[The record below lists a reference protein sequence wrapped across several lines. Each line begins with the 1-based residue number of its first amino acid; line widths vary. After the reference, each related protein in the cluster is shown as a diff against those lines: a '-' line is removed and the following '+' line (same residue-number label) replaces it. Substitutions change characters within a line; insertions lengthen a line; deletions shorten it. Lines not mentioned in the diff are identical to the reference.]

1 MKQIGIIYKF
11 TIVAK
16 YKFDEHRPFYV
27 GQHWEKGGLKHFL
40 SSSVSNYPGSGT
52 IWEELYLLLKRKF
65 PTCWRKLIKRE
76 ILFYSENCSQKA
88 LDRMEEYFIKHEKSH
103 YSYKKGGCNVLWG
116 TANGF
121 GSGSPMKDPM
131 VRKKISKSRKGKWIG
146 EEHFMY
152 GKHWDENTKK
162 RNAQS
167 NKGKQAGHKHWNYG
181 NHWSEEV
188 RNKIGNGNRG
198 KRVWLGKHHTEETK
212 QKLSEH
218 FKGKKWK
225 DESRIKMSE
234 SVSGKGNPMFGKV
247 RINNGK
253 VNMMINRGEALPA
266 GFILGM
272 LRYGKNKNKNNK

>member
-16 YKFDEHRPFYV
+16 YKFDGHKPFYV
-27 GQHWEKGGLKHFL
+27 GQHFGLDDFDT
-40 SSSVSNYPGSGT
+40 YPGSGA
-52 IWEELYLLLKRKF
+52 IWTDFITRLKLDF

-76 ILFYSENCSQKA
+76 VLYQRPCSQIA
-88 LDRMEEYFIKHEKSH
+88 LDKMEEYYIKKEQSH

-121 GSGSPMKDPM
+121 GSGSPSKDPL
-131 VRKKISKSRKGKWIG
+131 VRKKISKSRKGKCIG

-152 GKHWDENTKK
+152 GKHWDENTKR

-266 GFILGM
+266 GFVLGM